1 MSETRTPEEVPVEA
15 AALEEHR
22 TELTG
27 YCYRM
32 LGCGFEAEDAVQ
44 ETLAKAW
51 VARERYDPGRA
62 PLRAWLYGIA
72 THVCLDML
80 RGARRRARAM
90 DLARAS
96 VPGADIG
103 PPLPDHRWV
112 QPVPDGLVLGGPALG
127 GPALGGPVF
136 GSPVPDGPAL
146 GGPVPGRPVLGGAA
160 HGADPADVVVAR
172 ESVRLAFV
180 AALQHLP
187 PRQRA
192 VLILRDVL
200 RWSAAEVAPLLGCS
214 VAAVNSAL
222 QRARAALP
230 VPVPASAPAEPD
242 EGPDE
247 ELLARYVAAFER
259 YDVETL
265 VSLLREDAT
274 MSMPPF
280 TWWLRGRA
288 DIRAVLLGSGAPC
301 AGSRLVPAGRANG
314 AAAFGQY
321 LKGEPFAL
329 VVIETRRALV
339 SAVTTHL
346 GDRLFPMFGLPMSF
360 AAPIRTDG

>member
-22 TELTG
+22 AELTG

-51 VARERYDPGRA
+51 AARERYDPGRA

-103 PPLPDHRWV
+103 RPLPDHRWV
-112 QPVPDGLVLGGPALG
+112 QPVPDGLVLGGP
-127 GPALGGPVF
+127 VF

-146 GGPVPGRPVLGGAA
+146 GGPVLGGPVLGGEA

-200 RWSAAEVAPLLGCS
+200 RWSAAEVARLLGCS

-329 VVIETRRALV
+329 VVIETRRGLV

>member
-1 MSETRTPEEVPVEA
+1 MDA
-15 AALEEHR
+15 AELERHR

-51 VARERYDPGRA
+51 AARERYDPGRA
-62 PLRAWLYGIA
+62 PLRAWLFGIA
-72 THVCLDML
+72 ANVCLDML
-80 RGARRRARAM
+80 RGTRRRARAM
-90 DLARAS
+90 DFAPNSA
-96 VPGADIG
+96 PGGDLG
-103 PPLPDHRWV
+103 EPLPAHRWV
-112 QPVPDGLVLGGPALG
+112 QPVPDGLVL
-127 GPALGGPVF
+127 
-136 GSPVPDGPAL
+136 DGQL
-146 GGPVPGRPVLGGAA
+146 L
-160 HGADPADVVVAR
+160 GADPAEVAVAR

-187 PRQRA
+187 PRQRS

-200 RWSAAEVAPLLGCS
+200 RWSAAEVAALLGGS

-230 VPVPASAPAEPD
+230 APAEPHT
-242 EGPDE
+242 GPSGGPSGEVDR

-259 YDVETL
+259 YDVEAL
-265 VSLLREDAT
+265 VSLLHEDAT
-274 MSMPPF
+274 MTMPPY

-288 DIRAVLLGSGAPC
+288 DIHAALLGSDAPC
-301 AGSRLVPAGRANG
+301 AGSRLLPAGRANG

-321 LKGEPFAL
+321 LGGEPFAL
-329 VVIETRRALV
+329 VVVETRRGRV

-360 AAPIRTDG
+360 GSPVRTDG